1 MNEMFQAIWQTLNSG
16 LPVLLQQFLTTVA
29 LLVLGVGCYIL
40 LTPFRERELI
50 AKGNRA
56 AGLVLTGALIS
67 IAIPLA
73 VTLATSSIWLDI
85 VLWGSVAVIIQLATF
100 LVFILLFRS
109 FRAAIE
115 ADNVAAALVLVG
127 VQLAIALLNAGAMA
141 G

>member
-1 MNEMFQAIWQTLNSG
+1 MNEMFQAVWQTLNSG
-16 LPVLLQQFLTTVA
+16 LPILLQQFLITVA
-29 LLVLGVGCYIL
+29 LLILGVGCYIL
-40 LTPFRERELI
+40 ITPFRERELI

-73 VTLATSSIWLDI
+73 ATLATSSIWLDI
-85 VLWGSVAVIIQLATF
+85 VLWGSVAVVIQLVTF
-100 LVFILLFRS
+100 LIFILLFRS
-109 FRAAIE
+109 FRTAIE
-115 ADNVAAALVLVG
+115 ADNIAAALVLVG